1 MLGFAEDQKNR
12 RVPTNLIARCAI
24 SFVSASLAQ
33 FTLSMVP
40 RFFPASSLPVLLS
53 FSAIALLAMAG
64 VGKLCKRLIRVRAS
78 APALVF
84 FNIAF
89 VWGIYIG
96 VVRRVISP
104 LMDILL
110 NAEFLMLMIGLC
122 SILSTDP
129 GYVTNESSNLN
140 KLGGSSVSELVPS
153 TCGIPCELATED
165 SSIPLQR
172 VRYCSHCKKYVK
184 GFDHHCPAFGNCI
197 GQENHALFIIL
208 LFGFVVTEASYVTC
222 SSQIRTEAQILY
234 KTESQVHRCILYLH
248 DSFQFWWNYYSMKNC
263 LYARA
268 LLFSV
273 KIALYVPD

>member
-1 MLGFAEDQKNR
+1 MLGFTEDQKNR
-12 RVPTNLIARCAI
+12 KVPTNLIARCAI

-33 FTLSMVP
+33 FSLSMVP
-40 RFFPASSLPVLLS
+40 RLFPASSPLCLFSL
-53 FSAIALLAMAG
+53 SAIALLAMAG
-64 VGKLCKRLIRVRAS
+64 VGKLCKRLVRVRAS

-89 VWGIYIG
+89 VWGVYVG

-110 NAEFLMLMIGLC
+110 NAEFLMLIIGLC
-122 SILSTDP
+122 SILSTDL
-129 GYVTNESSNLN
+129 GYVTNESSNLD
-140 KLGGSSVSELVPS
+140 KFGGSSISELVPS

-165 SSIPLQR
+165 
-172 VRYCSHCKKYVK
+172 

-234 KTESQVHRCILYLH
+234 KTEGQVHHCFLYLH
-248 DSFQFWWNYYSMKNC
+248 DSCHFWWNYYSMKNC
-263 LYARA
+263 LYAWT